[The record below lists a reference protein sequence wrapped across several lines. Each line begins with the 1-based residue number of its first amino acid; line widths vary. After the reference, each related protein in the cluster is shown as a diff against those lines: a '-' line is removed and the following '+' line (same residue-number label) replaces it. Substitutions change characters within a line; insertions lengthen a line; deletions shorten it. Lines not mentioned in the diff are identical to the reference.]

1 MSFTVGDQ
9 SSRMDRK
16 ASPLSFS
23 VRLTLSSK
31 RDTEA
36 RQLSR
41 TPEGIFFGEAPSRR
55 SSSGCLRG
63 NSSVPRTEQSQTVE
77 SWRRRIWNDI
87 RLTQD
92 PAWHARQVKAAHIPA
107 RLRVPFRLLF
117 RWQLGK
123 DGWLCVFPILSRKY
137 THIESCSHAITVIV
151 SLFMAGVIKTHV
163 RREKP

>member
-9 SSRMDRK
+9 SSRMNRK
-16 ASPLSFS
+16 ASPLPFS
-23 VRLTLSSK
+23 VRITLPSK
-31 RDTEA
+31 HNTET

-41 TPEGIFFGEAPSRR
+41 TPEGVSFGEAPSRR
-55 SSSGCLRG
+55 SSLSGLRG
-63 NSSVPRTEQSQTVE
+63 SSSVPRTEQSQTVE
-77 SWRRRIWNDI
+77 SWRRHIWNDI

-137 THIESCSHAITVIV
+137 THIESGSHATIVIV
-151 SLFMAGVIKTHV
+151 SPIYGWCN
-163 RREKP
+163 